1 MRTYIAGA
9 GAMGCLFGYKI
20 FKSGQDVILLD
31 NWDTHIKMIQ
41 YDGLSVT
48 GDVDE
53 SINIPI
59 MKPTEVKEKADFII
73 LFTKAM
79 QLPEMLENLKNVI
92 SDETKV
98 LCLLNGIGHEEVIS
112 KYVKRQNI
120 LMGVTVWTSSLN
132 GPGSFRLQDSGA
144 INLQCIDASGE
155 QAAKPIVEV
164 LNKAGLNATYD
175 DDVIPSIWRK
185 ACVNGTMNA
194 TCALEDC
201 KIGEFFDSKYGK
213 EIAIMIVDEFTKVAV
228 ALGIEISERKFLKYV
243 MDTYKNH
250 YKHYPSM
257 HQDLIQNR
265 RLTEVDYINGAAV
278 RLGYKVG
285 ISCPYNECIT
295 NLIHAKEDILGIR

>member
-31 NWDTHIKMIQ
+31 NWEAHIKVIEH
-41 YDGLSVT
+41 DGLTVT
-48 GDVDE
+48 GAADEKVD
-53 SINIPI
+53 IPI
-59 MKPTEVKEKADFII
+59 MKPEDVYEKADFII

-79 QLPEMLENLKNVI
+79 QLPAMLENLKDII
-92 SDETKV
+92 SPETRV

-112 KYVKRQNI
+112 QYINKKHI

-132 GPGSFRLQDSGA
+132 GPGSFNLQDSGA
-144 INLQCIDASGE
+144 INLQCIEGDDE
-155 QAAKPIVEV
+155 DVAKPVLEI

-175 DDVIPSIWRK
+175 DDVLPSIWRK

-201 KIGEFFDSKYGK
+201 TIGKFFDSKYGREVAQIITHEFTEVAMALGVK
-213 EIAIMIVDEFTKVAV
+213 VDEK
-228 ALGIEISERKFLKYV
+228 KFYAYV
-243 MDTYKNH
+243 IDTYKNH

-257 HQDLIQNR
+257 HQDLMQNHR
-265 RLTEVDYINGAAV
+265 PTEVDYINGAAV
-278 RLGYKVG
+278 RLGKRVG
-285 ISCPYNECIT
+285 IECPFNDCIT
-295 NLIHAKEDILGIR
+295 RLVHAKEEILGII